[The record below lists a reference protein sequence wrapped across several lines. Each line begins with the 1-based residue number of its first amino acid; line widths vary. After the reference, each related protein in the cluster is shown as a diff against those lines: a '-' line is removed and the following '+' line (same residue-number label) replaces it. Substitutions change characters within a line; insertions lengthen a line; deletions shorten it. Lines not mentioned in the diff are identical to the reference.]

1 VAALPLST
9 HGRPPA
15 QIWIVDFQI
24 GCLMFNYLAFIIF
37 VAVNFGGQQDGKL
50 TALRKRILD
59 EADAAE
65 AETAVAPTPGPAAAA
80 EADPEKIAVLAA
92 PAPGARA
99 GPSLGPAP
107 RPSPEPDRLLCA
119 TAWLKDFDLV
129 ARPAGPHHSCGP
141 LSFVR
146 GCL

>member
-1 VAALPLST
+1 MAALPLST

-65 AETAVAPTPGPAAAA
+65 ATEEAPAKKPRAKKTAAPAEGEAEAA
-80 EADPEKIAVLAA
+80 EAPAKKPRAKKAA
-92 PAPGARA
+92 PT
-99 GPSLGPAP
+99 
-107 RPSPEPDRLLCA
+107 E
-119 TAWLKDFDLV
+119 
-129 ARPAGPHHSCGP
+129 
-141 LSFVR
+141 
-146 GCL
+146 